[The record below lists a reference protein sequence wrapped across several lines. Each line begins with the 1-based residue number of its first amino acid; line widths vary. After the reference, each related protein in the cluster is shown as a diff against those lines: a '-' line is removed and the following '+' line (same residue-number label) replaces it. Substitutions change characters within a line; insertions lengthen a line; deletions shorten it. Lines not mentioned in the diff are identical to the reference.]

1 MWLSA
6 SKSVILSV
14 KTHLSAT
21 VQPIAFE
28 RYEISLSGI
37 VWVQLKLPV
46 FLSCSRK
53 SFLQM
58 YLTRANRHCTKNK
71 SDVKS
76 RKQDITS
83 STLSA
88 ARSDMNWCDGVTLGE
103 RMDFCGTDFNN
114 EERSSSEQT
123 QLFTKR
129 PKYHLITGSDVLQ
142 RSHVL
147 GRRLMFHGLASSLS
161 LPRHPSCTP
170 LLSLPRYLCLSLPK
184 SVLLQQT
191 LFFNPIWW
199 GPQLPPAPS
208 CSTAWRNVC

>member
-1 MWLSA
+1 
-6 SKSVILSV
+6 
-14 KTHLSAT
+14 
-21 VQPIAFE
+21 
-28 RYEISLSGI
+28 
-37 VWVQLKLPV
+37 
-46 FLSCSRK
+46 
-53 SFLQM
+53 M

-76 RKQDITS
+76 RKQNITS
-83 STLSA
+83 CTLSA

-161 LPRHPSCTP
+161 FLAIPHVHLFSPFPAISACLCLNLFCSSRLSSLILSDEDPSCP
-170 LLSLPRYLCLSLPK
+170 P
-184 SVLLQQT
+184 
-191 LFFNPIWW
+191 
-199 GPQLPPAPS
+199 LPPALLHGGMYANVARVQKWKLDYS
-208 CSTAWRNVC
+208 HSRSSLRQCSRKMKKEKKKKKRGKKSRSIVP